1 MSSEISMLET
11 AHSADEASRAQTKQK
26 TRKKPR
32 ERGGTSKEKKSPGN
46 TPDPGHRAAQQ
57 RSKMEA
63 IGQLA
68 GGIAHDFN
76 NLLTVILGHSEF
88 LLKRDEPRQRSR
100 QRIEEIR
107 KAAERGA
114 WLTSQLL
121 AYSRNQILEPAV
133 LQMNSVLE
141 DMDSILRCV
150 LGEDIALDLDMDS
163 NLGWTKVDPGK
174 LQQIVLNLA
183 GNARDAMPR
192 GGRLRL
198 ETYNVSVDGQTPA
211 AQPYIVPGEY
221 VALLVRDTGIGMDSE
236 TRARVFEPFFT
247 TKDKG
252 KGTGL
257 GLATAYGIVKQSGGY
272 IWAES
277 EIGAGSLFQTLLPRV
292 AQPADPPAVQ
302 EILEFSSG
310 GETILL
316 VEDDPMV
323 RRMAAEVLLS
333 KGYRVSTAP
342 GGADAL
348 RLAAKHEGRLDL
360 LLTDVVMP
368 GMTGPEVAAQ
378 FAIQF
383 PGIRVL
389 YMSGYT
395 DDAMEKHG
403 VRGRMVRV
411 LQKPFTHESLA
422 QSVREVLGPVGQASP
437 CGGSSL
443 LEPKPT
449 G

>member
-1 MSSEISMLET
+1 
-11 AHSADEASRAQTKQK
+11 
-26 TRKKPR
+26 
-32 ERGGTSKEKKSPGN
+32 
-46 TPDPGHRAAQQ
+46 
-57 RSKMEA
+57 MEA

-88 LLKRDEPRQRSR
+88 LLKREEPRERSR
-100 QRIEEIR
+100 MRVEEIR

-133 LQMNSVLE
+133 LQANLVLE
-141 DMDSILRCV
+141 DMDSVLRCV
-150 LGEDIALDLDMDS
+150 LGEDIALELVMDS
-163 NLGWTKVDPGK
+163 NLGWTKVDHGK
-174 LQQIVLNLA
+174 LQQIVLNLV
-183 GNARDAMPR
+183 GNARDAMPQ

-198 ETYNVSVDGQTPA
+198 ETFNVSVNRQTTG
-211 AQPYIVPGEY
+211 AQPYVAPGEY
-221 VALLVRDTGIGMDSE
+221 VALLVRDTGVGMDME
-236 TRARVFEPFFT
+236 TRSRVFEPFFT
-247 TKDKG
+247 TKEKG

-257 GLATAYGIVKQSGGY
+257 GLATVYGIVKQSGGY

-277 EIGAGSLFQTLLPRV
+277 EIGAGSAFQTLLPRV
-292 AQPADPPAVQ
+292 ARPVESQMIQ
-302 EILEFSSG
+302 EALDFSSG

-316 VEDDPMV
+316 VEDDPAV

-333 KGYRVSTAP
+333 TGYRVLAAP
-342 GGADAL
+342 SGADAL
-348 RLAAKHEGRLDL
+348 RIAAKHEGRLDL

-368 GMTGPEVAAQ
+368 GMTGPELARQ
-378 FAIQF
+378 FLSLF
-383 PGIRVL
+383 PQIHTL

-395 DDAMEKHG
+395 DDAIQQHG
-403 VRGRMVRV
+403 VRGRTVRV

-422 QSVREVLGPVGQASP
+422 QSVREALGPVARASA
-437 CGGSSL
+437 CGVSDLQG
-443 LEPKPT
+443 PKPT

>member
-1 MSSEISMLET
+1 VSSDTSVFET
-11 AHSADEASRAQTKQK
+11 VLTSGKASRARAKQK
-26 TRKKPR
+26 ARKKPL
-32 ERGGTSKEKKSPGN
+32 ERGGTSKDIEPGE
-46 TPDPGHRAAQQ
+46 TAPDPGHRAAQQ
-57 RSKMEA
+57 ASKMEA

-88 LLKRDEPRQRSR
+88 LLKRDEPRERTR
-100 QRIEEIR
+100 LRVEEIR

-133 LQMNSVLE
+133 LQVNSVLE

-150 LGEDIALDLDMDS
+150 LGEDISLDLVMDS

-183 GNARDAMPR
+183 GNARDAMPQ

-198 ETYNVSVDGQTPA
+198 ETFNLSVNGQTPA
-211 AQPYIVPGEY
+211 AQPFVAPGEY
-221 VALLVRDTGIGMDSE
+221 VSLLVRDTGIGMDSE
-236 TRARVFEPFFT
+236 TRPRVFEPFFT
-247 TKDKG
+247 TKEKG

-257 GLATAYGIVKQSGGY
+257 GLATVYGIVKQSGGY
-272 IWAES
+272 IWVES
-277 EIGAGSLFQTLLPRV
+277 EIGAGSAFQTLLPRV
-292 AQPADPPAVQ
+292 APPAESQMIQ
-302 EILEFSSG
+302 EVLDFSSG

-316 VEDDPMV
+316 VEDDPAV
-323 RRMAAEVLLS
+323 RRMAAEVLLNL
-333 KGYRVSTAP
+333 GYLVLAAP
-342 GGADAL
+342 SGADAL
-348 RLAAKHEGRLDL
+348 RMAAKHDGRFDL

-368 GMTGPEVAAQ
+368 GMAGPEVATQ

-422 QSVREVLGPVGQASP
+422 QSVREALGPVAQASA
-437 CGGSSL
+437 GG
-443 LEPKPT
+443 